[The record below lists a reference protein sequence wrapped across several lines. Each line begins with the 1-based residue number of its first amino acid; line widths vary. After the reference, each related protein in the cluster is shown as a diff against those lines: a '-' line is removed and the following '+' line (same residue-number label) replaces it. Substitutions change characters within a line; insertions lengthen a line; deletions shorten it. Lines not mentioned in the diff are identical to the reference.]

1 MAEGADL
8 IKLYLLFS
16 QARSFLS
23 NATNVAQVIK
33 WSSLQKRECKFIPK
47 NFYEIDP
54 RFRAV
59 ICLRPCGPL
68 YFLNLIK
75 YPNR

>member
-8 IKLYLLFS
+8 IKLYLLFR

-23 NATNVAQVIK
+23 NATIAYVIK
-33 WSSLQKRECKFIPK
+33 WSSLQKSECKFMPK

-54 RFRAV
+54 Q
-59 ICLRPCGPL
+59 I
-68 YFLNLIK
+68 
-75 YPNR
+75 

>member
-1 MAEGADL
+1 MAEGANL

-16 QARSFLS
+16 LARSFLS
-23 NATNVAQVIK
+23 NATNVAYVIK
-33 WSSLQKRECKFIPK
+33 WSSLQKSECKFMPK

-59 ICLRPCGPL
+59 KSLRP
-68 YFLNLIK
+68 
-75 YPNR
+75 